1 LTDKYGAV
9 LIAALILNMLSFNTN
24 GNYIDFIFTEENVTQ
39 STKLLSKLHNTSKC
53 IDWSLPLDTTL
64 ITFTIDEDRY
74 ENVPLST
81 IDFDDVICTTQASF
95 ISSIQGMFENLAGG
109 GDEVGS
115 GLLQEATVTLTD
127 AQIKALPT
135 TPFELVAAQGS
146 GKIIVPVS
154 ATCFYS
160 AWAAAYTAHADSSF
174 CLVYSGNYQA
184 SCLSPSQLLL
194 QSSDGGAVMQ
204 FLMPAAFPGSGTFNG
219 FVSAGYYFDK
229 TNANNSALYLS
240 DWLGGVSNY
249 TGGNAANTLKVTVY
263 YIVVDL

>member
-1 LTDKYGAV
+1 MGYIFEID
-9 LIAALILNMLSFNTN
+9 
-24 GNYIDFIFTEENVTQ
+24 GNYVNFNGGGGLWRLHKNSDCIKYRWDETGDLFFTV
-39 STKLLSKLHNTSKC
+39 
-53 IDWSLPLDTTL
+53 
-64 ITFTIDEDRY
+64 EDQEY
-74 ENVPLST
+74 QVKSGGISSCVVGGVALST
-81 IDFDDVICTTQASF
+81 ASDFETRIKVVF
-95 ISSIQGMFENLAGG
+95 PNLAGG
-109 GDEVGS
+109 GEEVGS

-184 SCLSPSQLLL
+184 SCLSPSQLFL